1 MTPAVSS
8 TVVAADRILVF
19 HLFCIPKRRTTMI
32 AAEMHTTGHV
42 MGREPNAADNF
53 FIVYPPTAEIL
64 PSSLKLTVTE

>member
-32 AAEMHTTGHV
+32 DAHDRPCHGEGTE
-42 MGREPNAADNF
+42 RSDNF
-53 FIVYPPTAEIL
+53 FIAYPPTAEIL
-64 PSSLKLTVTE
+64 PSPLKLTVTE